1 MPRGR
6 SKPSPILT
14 GSLEAGSVGAQV
26 VDQEAEGLLV
36 ETVLVRFLAA
46 WTSGDADGME
56 ACLHPDLRKHLVY
69 AGRPLAHREAGHR
82 LQDLLGF
89 LGMGPAQPER
99 HVGIRVL
106 DIRGR
111 SASVAVDLGG
121 WFGYIHLRRIRE
133 GWRLVNVLWEW
144 QRA

>member
-6 SKPSPILT
+6 SKPSAILT
-14 GSLEAGSVGAQV
+14 DSLEIGAGGDRVLDSA
-26 VDQEAEGLLV
+26 AEGLLV

-46 WTSGDADGME
+46 WTCGDADALE

-69 AGRPLAHREAGHR
+69 AGGTLSHREAAHR
-82 LQDLLGF
+82 LQELLGF

-99 HVGIRVL
+99 HVGIRLL
-106 DIRGR
+106 DLRGR
-111 SASVAVDLGG
+111 SASAAVDLGG
-121 WFGYIHLRRIRE
+121 WFGYIHLRRVPE

-144 QRA
+144 HRG